1 MFINCS
7 GAEIDERKDKL
18 MIRRVKF
25 MVSALFLAG
34 MVSAC
39 GQEQE
44 TTDERSVESA
54 FDKEQEINEADEI
67 PEEVPN
73 AGTGIAQDSNA
84 GTEEAFS
91 VDKWSEQFGEY
102 CISEQTF
109 EVELSE
115 YNGKVCFVPYRP
127 SEDEEFHMQIV
138 QDRSIFTEIKGRVPD
153 NLAGESFKS
162 LDAVSF
168 FDVNYDAYTD
178 IVLIETYGDTSF
190 AAIYYGFAADGDEY
204 ERSFWFEERLSERI
218 TEQTETLTIPAIRE
232 LLTGGRK
239 NGTFTSYQ
247 EAYETVSRLLELEG
261 EENLTCNLIQV
272 DDDGIPELA
281 AGVDGYYTDLY
292 TYHGGTVYMLMD
304 HWAYGAMGNAG
315 YEYAP
320 GKNSL
325 RNYNSDYAGA
335 IVYTTYMEISDRH
348 TLDVTVQ
355 IETFNFDDVNEN
367 GVPDE
372 DEMGSMGR
380 YGISYIDGRE
390 ASAEECAAFDAGG
403 YEPIPGDMSLQEL
416 RAELQKG

>member
-73 AGTGIAQDSNA
+73 AGTGTAQDSNA

-218 TEQTETLTIPAIRE
+218 TE
-232 LLTGGRK
+232 
-239 NGTFTSYQ
+239 
-247 EAYETVSRLLELEG
+247 
-261 EENLTCNLIQV
+261 
-272 DDDGIPELA
+272 
-281 AGVDGYYTDLY
+281 
-292 TYHGGTVYMLMD
+292 
-304 HWAYGAMGNAG
+304 
-315 YEYAP
+315 
-320 GKNSL
+320 
-325 RNYNSDYAGA
+325 
-335 IVYTTYMEISDRH
+335 
-348 TLDVTVQ
+348 
-355 IETFNFDDVNEN
+355 
-367 GVPDE
+367 
-372 DEMGSMGR
+372 
-380 YGISYIDGRE
+380 
-390 ASAEECAAFDAGG
+390 
-403 YEPIPGDMSLQEL
+403 
-416 RAELQKG
+416 